1 MQEEEDYQAV
11 NGGTPWSVLVY
22 FCSIDTMYCIRYR
35 GRYRKSD
42 HITDQTAGRRQKFG
56 HARYPSDRL
65 TARLLIIQAFNQAS

>member
-35 GRYRKSD
+35 EVGIENQ
-42 HITDQTAGRRQKFG
+42 IT
-56 HARYPSDRL
+56 
-65 TARLLIIQAFNQAS
+65 LLIKLQADGKNLDMPDILPIV